1 MSRVDETETAI
12 AARVARDAPTW
23 FPGTPHDQAVHLRTL
38 ASGRRS
44 RIYAVSLGEPTAR
57 PLLVAKVRHQASA
70 VGARDDGRPSRPT
83 LTPAQ
88 ADEAELTERE
98 YAGLETIAATF
109 AAGDPRFGAIRPLAL
124 LADHH
129 TILMEHASGVP
140 VRQLVLGASRLH
152 PARFRSRGP
161 APEEV
166 LPTVGTWLRRFHD
179 THPTASYPVR
189 QGTGRDVVDR
199 FQALEEF
206 LGRRLGRRFGDLAGT
221 GSGLAAELL
230 PPGPL
235 PLVVGHGDFAP
246 RNVMMDGAG
255 RLVVI
260 DPQPRWALPA
270 QEDLCRF
277 LVGLQLL
284 GLQTSTRGA
293 AFSAATLAHWQ
304 DLVIAGYRDGGTPL
318 AALRCYQLL
327 ILLDKWSALVD
338 QPTAGGVRG
347 RGRRLLQ
354 EATTGYV
361 RAQAQQLVELARRE
375 SA

>member
-1 MSRVDETETAI
+1 VNPVDDAEAAI

-44 RIYAVSLGEPTAR
+44 RVYVVSVGEPTAP
-57 PLLVAKVRHQASA
+57 PLLVAKVRRQGSA
-70 VGARDDGRPSRPT
+70 TGAGRQGPSRPT
-83 LTPAQ
+83 LTPSQ

-98 YAGLETIAATF
+98 YAGLGVIAETF

-124 LADHH
+124 LAEHH
-129 TILMEHASGVP
+129 TILMELASGDP
-140 VRQLVLGASRLH
+140 VRQLVLRASRIH
-152 PARFRSRGP
+152 PARLRSRGSS
-161 APEEV
+161 PEPV
-166 LPTVGTWLRRFHD
+166 LPGVGAWLRRFHD
-179 THPTASYPVR
+179 AQSTASYPVR
-189 QGTGRDVVDR
+189 QGTGHDVVTH
-199 FQALEEF
+199 FCALEEF
-206 LGRRLGRRFGDLAGT
+206 LGRRLGRGFGDLAGA

-230 PPGPL
+230 PSGPL
-235 PLVVGHGDFAP
+235 PLAVGHGDFAP
-246 RNVMMDGAG
+246 RNVLVDGAG

-284 GLQTSTRGA
+284 GLQTYTRGA

-304 DLVIAGYRDGGTPL
+304 ELVIAGYHGAGAPL
-318 AALRCYQLL
+318 PALRCYQLL
-327 ILLDKWSALVD
+327 ILLDKWSALLD
-338 QPTAGGVRG
+338 QAPVGGLRG

-354 EATTGYV
+354 EAATGYV
-361 RAQAQQLVELARRE
+361 RAQAEQLVDLARRE